1 MTSRLALLPAVVLA
15 SLLIAACGDETA
27 TTGASAA
34 PSTDLEQAEVLW
46 AEEGPASYTMTLE
59 SSCGERSGLGI
70 FEVSVTPGT
79 AEARPVKGT
88 HDESIVTTVEDLFAF
103 VEESDA
109 LGAEVVDVTYDSV
122 FGFPNS
128 VEVDHRVDAIDD
140 EACYRVED
148 FTAGTE

>member
-1 MTSRLALLPAVVLA
+1 MVVA
-15 SLLIAACGDETA
+15 SLLIAGCGDETA
-27 TTGASAA
+27 PTGAPSVA

-46 AEEGPASYTMTLE
+46 AEEAPAAYTMTLV

-70 FEVSVTPGT
+70 FEVTVTPGT

-109 LGAEVVDVTYDSV
+109 LGAEVVDVMYDSV
-122 FGFPNS
+122 YGFPSS

-148 FTAGTE
+148 FTVTDE